1 VSSFDAL
8 SPEVRSEI
16 EDALRRNEGRL
27 GEVFRLREQG
37 VFSNAEIVA
46 RGAAAG
52 DGAAGNLSAT
62 LRSILD
68 DFVPRGPTIAAQSG
82 RSIGGLLRGNPELSS
97 EALSFLSVVRG
108 RLDDVAR
115 NEEAT
120 EAEDAQI
127 SASAV
132 ALERSIENQPGVYVY
147 TLPTYFRTPKKTDP
161 DRFLYKIGMTERF
174 VGTRV
179 REQQRMTNL
188 PEDPWTLRVYKSD
201 NHSPA
206 QIEHIFH
213 EMLEAAGHS
222 RATGRFAGNEWFATN
237 LEFLDAIA
245 RNLGFEILEAQIP
258 EE

>member
-1 VSSFDAL
+1 VSSFDSL
-8 SPEVRSEI
+8 RTEVRFEI

-37 VFSNAEIVA
+37 VFSNGDIVA
-46 RGAAAG
+46 RGAAAN

-62 LRSILD
+62 LRSLLN

-82 RSIGGLLRGNPELSS
+82 RSIGGLLRSNPGLSS
-97 EALSFLSVVRG
+97 EAQSYLSSVRE
-108 RLDDVAR
+108 RLDEVAI

-127 SASAV
+127 SASAG

-147 TLPTYFRTPKKTDP
+147 TLPTYYRTPKKSDP

-174 VGTRV
+174 IGTRI

-188 PEDPWTLRVYKSD
+188 PEDPWTLRVYRSD
-201 NHSPA
+201 KHLPEE
-206 QIEHIFH
+206 IERAFH
-213 EMLEAAGHS
+213 ELLEAAGHS
-222 RATGRFAGNEWFATN
+222 RSTGRYAGSEWFATN

-245 RNLGFEILEAQIP
+245 RALGFEILEAQIP

>member
-1 VSSFDAL
+1 MSSFDAL
-8 SPEVRSEI
+8 TQDVRSEI
-16 EDALRRNEGRL
+16 EDALRRNEGHL

-37 VFSNAEIVA
+37 LFSNADIVA
-46 RGAAAG
+46 RGAAAN

-68 DFVPRGPTIAAQSG
+68 DFIPRGPTIAAQSG
-82 RSIGGLLRGNPELSS
+82 RSVGGLLRGNPELSS
-97 EALSFLSVVRG
+97 QAQSFLSAIRV
-108 RLDDVAR
+108 RLDEVAR

-120 EAEDAQI
+120 EVEDAQI

-174 VGTRV
+174 VGTRI

-188 PEDPWTLRVYKSD
+188 PEDPWTLRVYRSVK
-201 NHSPA
+201 HSPA
-206 QIEHIFH
+206 EIERALH
-213 EMLEAAGHS
+213 ELLEAAGHS
-222 RATGRFAGNEWFATN
+222 RSTGRFAGSEWFATN

-245 RNLGFEILEAQIP
+245 HALGFEILEAQIP

>member
-8 SPEVRSEI
+8 TPDVRSEI
-16 EDALRRNEGRL
+16 EDALRRNEGHL

-37 VFSNAEIVA
+37 LFSNADIVA
-46 RGAAAG
+46 RGAAAN

-68 DFVPRGPTIAAQSG
+68 DFVSRGPTIAAQSG

-97 EALSFLSVVRG
+97 QAQSFLSAIRV
-108 RLDDVAR
+108 RLDEVAR

-120 EAEDAQI
+120 EVEDAQI
-127 SASAV
+127 SASAG

-174 VGTRV
+174 VGDRV
-179 REQQRMTNL
+179 REQQRMTGL
-188 PEDPWTLRVYKSD
+188 PEDPWTLRVYRSVD
-201 NHSPA
+201 HSPA
-206 QIEHIFH
+206 EMERVFH
-213 EMLEAAGHS
+213 DLLDAAGHS
-222 RATGRFAGNEWFATN
+222 RASGQYAGREWFSTN
-237 LEFLDAIA
+237 LEFLDAVA
-245 RNLGFEILEAQIP
+245 RAMGFDIHEARVP